1 MTNHF
6 LSYLDITRRSDAE
19 EQLRVLTADL
29 EQRVAERTPDLQF
42 SNDKLE
48 AANRTLSKLVV
59 ERDTVLR
66 RSTTVP
72 RTASRWLRRCSPFR
86 AAGSPTGR

>member
-29 EQRVAERTPDLQF
+29 EQRVADRTRDLQAL
-42 SNDKLE
+42 NDKLE